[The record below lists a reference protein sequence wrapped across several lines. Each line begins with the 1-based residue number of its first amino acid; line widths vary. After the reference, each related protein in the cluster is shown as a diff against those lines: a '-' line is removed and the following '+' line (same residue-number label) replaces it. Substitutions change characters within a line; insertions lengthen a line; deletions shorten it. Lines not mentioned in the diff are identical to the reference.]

1 VSNQRDAPSAP
12 HPSNPR
18 EALELLLEG
27 NRRHQDGRLELHD
40 HSPVADER
48 ADRQMPFAA
57 IVSCADS
64 RVSPTLIFDVDRG
77 NIFSSKVAGNVI
89 DTGTLGSTEFAV
101 KVLGVK
107 LVMVLGHSNCGAVTA
122 AIDAANGA
130 TSFPAGEYGAIG
142 SLVDRIVPAI
152 AAVPAD
158 ARTLPACVGAN
169 AVAQAADIASRGPI
183 IKQAVESGAI
193 DVVAAVYDLES
204 GRVSLAGD

>member
-1 VSNQRDAPSAP
+1 M
-12 HPSNPR
+12 
-18 EALELLLEG
+18 EG

>member
-1 VSNQRDAPSAP
+1 M
-12 HPSNPR
+12 
-18 EALELLLEG
+18 EG
-27 NRRHQDGRLELHD
+27 NRRHQDGRHELHD
-40 HSPVADER
+40 HSPAADEL
-48 ADRQMPFAA
+48 AERQMPFAA

-122 AIDAANGA
+122 AIDSANGTA
-130 TSFPAGEYGAIG
+130 SFDPGEYGAIG

-152 AAVPAD
+152 EAVPTAE
-158 ARTLPACVGAN
+158 RTLTACVAAN
-169 AVAQAADIASRGPI
+169 AVAQAAEIASRGPI
-183 IKQAVESGAI
+183 VKQAVEAGAI
-193 DVVAAVYDLES
+193 DVVAAVYDLATGS
-204 GRVSLAGD
+204 ISLAGD